1 MDYDKYYINKSNVI
15 FGLGLL
21 LVVIISFFVVQP
33 LIMNA
38 GKVGNNVTVKGTVYE
53 INGDKII
60 VAYEDK
66 KEGIVKDAEFKYHD
80 PDLEVN
86 DKIELY
92 YDKWNSS
99 KVGIVG
105 TLDIKLFVIYLI
117 IAIPITLF
125 SIITLFRELY
135 KKIRMFKFKKDA
147 SLIDVDFIDLLPNDN
162 LVMCKGKHPI
172 FLMEYP
178 FNWTRFSKKE
188 LDRLRVGDVHKLKV
202 WVDNY
207 DANRYL
213 FEKLKIK

>member
-1 MDYDKYYINKSNVI
+1 MDYDKYYINKSNLI

-66 KEGIVKDAEFKYHD
+66 KEGIVKDAEFTYYD

-105 TLDIKLFVIYLI
+105 TLDIKLLVIYLI
-117 IAIPITLF
+117 IVIPMTLF

-188 LDRLRVGDVHKLKV
+188 LDRLRVGNVHKLKV

>member
-1 MDYDKYYINKSNVI
+1 MDYDKYYINKSNLI

-66 KEGIVKDAEFKYHD
+66 KEGIVKDAEFTYHD

-105 TLDIKLFVIYLI
+105 TLDIKLLVIYLI

-188 LDRLRVGDVHKLKV
+188 LDRLRVGNVHKLKV

>member
-1 MDYDKYYINKSNVI
+1 MDYDKYYINKSNLI

-66 KEGIVKDAEFKYHD
+66 KEGIVKDAEFTYHD

-105 TLDIKLFVIYLI
+105 TLDIKLLVIYLI
-117 IAIPITLF
+117 IAIPMTLF

-213 FEKLKIK
+213 FEKLKTK

>member
-1 MDYDKYYINKSNVI
+1 MDYDKYYINKSNLI

-66 KEGIVKDAEFKYHD
+66 KEGIVKDAEFTYYD

-105 TLDIKLFVIYLI
+105 TLDIKLLVIYLI
-117 IAIPITLF
+117 IVIPMTLF